1 MANKKLVDFVRRRGH
16 AAKNKL
22 LNYAGMSAELGIA
35 ERTLRD
41 WAFKRKVPSFRVG
54 HRTVLLIRKGQGR
67 ADQIRNSG
75 RTLKIQQ
82 RGCNDVTPGRAK
94 GAPGDAP

>member
-54 HRTVLLIRKGQGR
+54 HRTVLFDPAKVR
-67 ADQIRNSG
+67 AALTKFEIPAATS
-75 RTLKIQQ
+75 KSS
-82 RGCNDVTPGRAK
+82 K
-94 GAPGDAP
+94 EGAMT